1 MGKLVE
7 DVLTWH
13 PADAAAAAAAS
24 SLSSGAAEA
33 APPDGVDRIS
43 ALPDDLLRDV
53 VSRLPARDGAR
64 TAALASRWRGLWRS
78 APLVLRDSDFLLPS
92 AFDDEQARAAAAA
105 AVGRALAGHPG
116 PFRKVQLT
124 CCSLGSLERELA
136 EWARLL
142 AAKEVRNLVLLDADE
157 SDMLRSLPDDFL
169 RCASLEK
176 LLLGYWVFPDTAALS
191 LRGTDVVFPL
201 LKQLSMINA
210 NMMDYDLDHILA
222 CSPVL
227 EILSFTWTRYP
238 RHIRLRSNSLQCMLL
253 WISMAEEFVV
263 VDAPRLERLILWMT
277 CAGDDAGESCRIM
290 VKIRRAPELRVLGYL
305 EPRVHLLQIGNVVIN
320 AETKATPNSIVPSI
334 KILALKVN
342 FGIFDDVNMLPCF
355 LECFPC
361 VETLHIESSKLGKG
375 SGSQHAKFWQ
385 EVRPIE
391 CIKSYVKEIL
401 IHEFRGEQSEFEFL
415 KFIAKHAKKLRS
427 LQLVLTKEKFASAC
441 EVSCQ
446 LADLY
451 ARTLPWAA
459 EECDMLL
466 VKSGKESVLGFPTA
480 SDLSVE
486 DPFV

>member
-13 PADAAAAAAAS
+13 PAEAAAAAAAS
-24 SLSSGAAEA
+24 SLSSAEAEA
-33 APPDGVDRIS
+33 APPDGTDRIS

-78 APLVLRDSDFLLPS
+78 APLVLRDSDFVLPS
-92 AFDDEQARAAAAA
+92 AFDDERARA

-124 CCSLGSLERELA
+124 CCSLGSLEWELA

-142 AAKEVRNLVLLDADE
+142 AAKEVRDLVLLDVDD
-157 SDMLRSLPDDFL
+157 SDMLRPLPDDIL

-176 LLLGYWVFPDTAALS
+176 LFLGYWTFPNTAALC
-191 LRGTDVVFPL
+191 LRGIDVVFPF

-210 NMMDYDLDHILA
+210 NMMDHDLDHMLA

-227 EILSFTWTRYP
+227 EILSFTLTRYP
-238 RHIRLRSNSLQCMLL
+238 RHIRLRGNNLQCMLL
-253 WISMAEEFVV
+253 WMSLAEELVV
-263 VDAPRLERLILWMT
+263 VDTPHLERLILWMT
-277 CAGDDAGESCRIM
+277 CADHEAGEDCRVM

-305 EPRVHLLQIGNVVIN
+305 EPRVHQLQIGNIVIN
-320 AETKATPNSIVPSI
+320 AETKATTNSIVPTI

-342 FGIFDDVNMLPCF
+342 FGIFEDVNMLPSF

-361 VETLHIESSKLGKG
+361 VETLHFESSKLGKET
-375 SGSQHAKFWQ
+375 GSQHTKFWQ
-385 EVRPIE
+385 EVCPVE
-391 CIKSYVKEIL
+391 CMKSHVKEIV

-415 KFIAKHAKKLRS
+415 KFIAKHAQKLRC
-427 LQLVLTKEKFASAC
+427 LQLVLAKEKIASAG
-441 EVSCQ
+441 EVNCQ
-446 LADLY
+446 LAALC
-451 ARTLPWAA
+451 ARTWPWAT
-459 EECDMLL
+459 EECDMLVL
-466 VKSGKESVLGFPTA
+466 KSVKESVLSFPTA

>member
-13 PADAAAAAAAS
+13 LAGAAADAAAS

-142 AAKEVRNLVLLDADE
+142 ATKEVRDLVLLDVDD
-157 SDMLRSLPDDFL
+157 SDMLRPLPDDIL

-176 LLLGYWVFPDTAALS
+176 LLLGFWVFPNTAALS
-191 LRGTDVVFPL
+191 LRGTDVVFPF

-210 NMMDYDLDHILA
+210 NMMDHDLDHMLA

-227 EILSFTWTRYP
+227 EILSFTSTRYP
-238 RHIRLRSNSLQCMLL
+238 KHIRLRGDSLQCMLL
-253 WISMAEEFVV
+253 WMSMAEELVV

-277 CAGDDAGESCRIM
+277 CSGGEAGEDCRIM

-305 EPRVHLLQIGNVVIN
+305 EPRVHQLQIGNIVIN

-342 FGIFDDVNMLPCF
+342 FDIFDDVNMLPCF

-361 VETLHIESSKLGKG
+361 VETLHIESSKLGT
-375 SGSQHAKFWQ
+375 GSQHAKFWQ

-391 CIKSYVKEIL
+391 CIKSHVKEIV

-415 KFIAKHAKKLRS
+415 KFIAKHAQKLQS
-427 LQLVLTKEKFASAC
+427 LHLVLTKEKIASAG
-441 EVSCQ
+441 EVNCQ
-446 LADLY
+446 LAVLC
-451 ARTLPWAA
+451 ARTWPWATK
-459 EECDMLL
+459 ECDMLL
-466 VKSGKESVLGFPTA
+466 LESVKEGVLSFPTA

>member
-13 PADAAAAAAAS
+13 PADAAAAS
-24 SLSSGAAEA
+24 SLSSAEAEA

-78 APLVLRDSDFLLPS
+78 ASLVLRDSDFLLPS
-92 AFDDEQARAAAAA
+92 ASDDEDARAAAGATI
-105 AVGRALAGHPG
+105 GRALAGHAG

-124 CCSLGSLERELA
+124 CCSFGSLERELP
-136 EWARLL
+136 EWARIL
-142 AAKEVRNLVLLDADE
+142 AAKEVRDLVLLDVDD
-157 SDMLRSLPDDFL
+157 SHVLRPLPDDIL

-176 LLLGYWVFPDTAALS
+176 LFLGFWAFPNTAALS
-191 LRGTDVVFPL
+191 LRGIDVVFPF
-201 LKQLSMINA
+201 LKQLSMNNT
-210 NMMDYDLDHILA
+210 NMMDHDLDHLLA

-227 EILSFTWTRYP
+227 EILSLILTRYP
-238 RHIRLRSNSLQCMLL
+238 RHIRLRGNSLQCMLL
-253 WISMAEEFVV
+253 WMSLAEELVV

-277 CAGDDAGESCRIM
+277 CPGSEAGENCRM
-290 VKIRRAPELRVLGYL
+290 VVKIHRAPELRVLGYL
-305 EPRVHLLQIGNVVIN
+305 EPRVHQLQIGNIVIN
-320 AETKATPNSIVPSI
+320 AETKATTNSIVPSI

-342 FGIFDDVNMLPCF
+342 FGIFEDVNMLPSF

-375 SGSQHAKFWQ
+375 AGSQHAKFWQ

-391 CIKSYVKEIL
+391 CMKSHVKEIV

-415 KFIAKHAKKLRS
+415 KFIAKHARKLQC
-427 LQLVLTKEKFASAC
+427 LQLVLSKEKSASA
-441 EVSCQ
+441 
-446 LADLY
+446 
-451 ARTLPWAA
+451 
-459 EECDMLL
+459 
-466 VKSGKESVLGFPTA
+466 A

-486 DPFV
+486 DPFM